1 MNVLR
6 ALNIL
11 ILGAAGLVA
20 AAQTDVAS
28 LVDAAN
34 AAPKNVAANL
44 AAGKALLA
52 AGDALKAADY
62 LRKGGNEAQPWLAQI
77 EFEQYKFSDAAAR
90 AEKYL
95 ASKHNAASEGHRVA
109 EDILRRG
116 ELATT
121 MLDRV
126 EKVIVIDSIVVD
138 KDKFFKAYCIAPTT
152 GEIASPSVLP
162 QGFQAASPT
171 TVYVNESGERMIW
184 GRPDSDGNIHLVE
197 SNHLADGSWE
207 KPHDIGND
215 LRLGADANYPFL
227 LPDGQTLYYASNG
240 EGSLGGYDI
249 YITRRDDDGSY
260 LMPTNLG
267 MPYNSPAD
275 DYLLA
280 IDEAT
285 GAGWWATD
293 RNLIPGKVTIYVFVP
308 QELRDNYPVGD
319 TPDLVDRARITS
331 IAATQRPGVDYSK
344 YLEAIANVAPA
355 GKDERSGET
364 FMLSLPDGRVVTSLS
379 GFNSPEAADLM
390 AEYLATAEAYQEQLA
405 QLAQLRARYAQGHK
419 ELAEEILGEETEAA
433 QQRNHLL
440 KMRNTVIETEM
451 Q

>member
-11 ILGAAGLVA
+11 VLGGAGLLA
-20 AAQTDVAS
+20 MAQTDVAA
-28 LVDAAN
+28 LVQAAD

-44 AAGKALLA
+44 AAGKALMA
-52 AGDALKAADY
+52 AGNMTKAADY
-62 LRKGGNEAQPWLAQI
+62 LRKGGNEAQPWLAKI
-77 EFEQYKFSDAAAR
+77 EFEQYKFTDAAAR

-95 ASKHNAASEGHRVA
+95 ASKHNADSEAHRVA
-109 EDILRRG
+109 EDILSRG
-116 ELATT
+116 ELAST

-152 GEIASPSVLP
+152 GSIASPSVLP
-162 QGFQAASPT
+162 QDFKAASPG

-184 GRPDSDGNIHLVE
+184 GQPDKDGKIHLVE

-207 KPHDIGND
+207 KPHDLGDD

-331 IAATQRPGVDYSK
+331 IAATQRPGEDYSK
-344 YLEAIANVAPA
+344 YLEAIANTAPT
-355 GKDERSGET
+355 GRNQGGGES
-364 FMLSLPDGRVVTSLS
+364 FMLSLPDGRVVTSMS
-379 GFNSPEAADLM
+379 GFSSPEAADLM
-390 AEYLATAEAYQEQLA
+390 ADYLAAAADYNGRVARLAEM
-405 QLAQLRARYAQGHK
+405 RRSYAQGHK
-419 ELAEEILGEETEAA
+419 ELAGDILGEETEVA
-433 QQRNHLL
+433 QQRNLL
-440 KMRNTVIETEM
+440 QRMRNKVVEAEM

>member
-6 ALNIL
+6 VLSIF
-11 ILGAAGLVA
+11 ILGAAGLAA
-20 AAQTDVAS
+20 AAQTG
-28 LVDAAN
+28 VDALVKAAD
-34 AAPKNVAANL
+34 AAPKNAAANL
-44 AAGKALLA
+44 AAGKALLSE
-52 AGDALKAADY
+52 GKTLKAADY

-77 EFEQYKFSDAAAR
+77 EFEQYKFSDAASR

-95 ASKHNAASEGHRVA
+95 ASKHNADSEGHRIA
-109 EDILRRG
+109 EDILTRG
-116 ELATT
+116 ELAST

-152 GEIASPSVLP
+152 GAIVSPAALP
-162 QGFQAASPT
+162 QGFEAASPA

-184 GRPDSDGNIHLVE
+184 GEPGKDGKIHLVE

-207 KPHDIGND
+207 KPHDIGD
-215 LRLGADANYPFL
+215 GLRLGADANFPFL

-249 YITRRDDDGSY
+249 YITRRDDDGTY

-308 QELRDNYPVGD
+308 QELRDNYPVGE
-319 TPDLVDRARITS
+319 TPDLIDRARITS
-331 IAATQRPGVDYSK
+331 IAATQRPGQDYTK
-344 YLEAIANVAPA
+344 YLEAIANTAPA
-355 GKDERSGET
+355 GSRERNDDT
-364 FMLSLPDGRVVTSLS
+364 FMLSLPDGRVLTSMAW
-379 GFNSPEAADLM
+379 FKSPEAADLM
-390 AEYLATAEAYQEQLA
+390 VEYLEAVREYNAQIA
-405 QLAQLRARYAQGHK
+405 QLAGMRARYANGRK
-419 ELAEEILGEETEAA
+419 ELADDIMAEETEVAR
-433 QQRNHLL
+433 QRTLL
-440 KMRNTVIETEM
+440 RTMRNKVIEAEM